1 MGYWNHVWGHPKGS
15 YDIIRRSKFGHFQV
29 GVLDPSLVPTQMDV
43 IIGKRYLEL
52 KFVIENG
59 GQSSAS
65 SNPQLNADKDGDH
78 DNGRENRNI
87 GGRDSKRSKNGPE
100 NTNSTKEFG
109 AADQKQGESMQEDG
123 TVEEWTEDDMDE
135 DDLLDEEYGD
145 MLMQMP
151 ILPANRKLEFRRG
164 KLNKTADNDGGMP
177 TLQEMPN
184 AHVQVSCA
192 KEGGG
197 PSQEVVTP

>member
-1 MGYWNHVWGHPKGS
+1 MRVTNLPQVLKKYEVLWAIGTMFGATQKVHMISSV
-15 YDIIRRSKFGHFQV
+15 SKFGHFQV

-65 SNPQLNADKDGDH
+65 SNPQLDADKDGDH

-100 NTNSTKEFG
+100 NTNSTRSLVQPTKNKESPCKKMG
-109 AADQKQGESMQEDG
+109 LLRNGQKM
-123 TVEEWTEDDMDE
+123 TWM
-135 DDLLDEEYGD
+135 
-145 MLMQMP
+145 
-151 ILPANRKLEFRRG
+151 
-164 KLNKTADNDGGMP
+164 KTIY
-177 TLQEMPN
+177 
-184 AHVQVSCA
+184 
-192 KEGGG
+192 
-197 PSQEVVTP
+197 